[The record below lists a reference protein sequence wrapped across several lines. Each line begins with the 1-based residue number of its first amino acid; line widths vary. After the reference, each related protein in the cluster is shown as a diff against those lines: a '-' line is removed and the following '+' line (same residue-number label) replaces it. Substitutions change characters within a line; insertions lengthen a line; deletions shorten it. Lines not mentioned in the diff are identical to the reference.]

1 MNKNTGK
8 RGRIPLFSIK
18 LLNFCYISQLLRRI
32 ICYFPKNTYLCNV
45 FFIVL
50 DLRLTKVG
58 ARRCSFFLPKNE
70 VIPSGTSLRH
80 PFSATQSTRDYA
92 DKKRSHI
99 FSKTQKP
106 ATFAKTA
113 DDALFFSETPPPTL
127 ERYIYLN
134 YYCIT
139 DTV

>member
-1 MNKNTGK
+1 
-8 RGRIPLFSIK
+8 
-18 LLNFCYISQLLRRI
+18 
-32 ICYFPKNTYLCNV
+32 V

-113 DDALFFSETPPPTL
+113 DDALIF
-127 ERYIYLN
+127 RYTTAY
-134 YYCIT
+134 T
-139 DTV
+139 